1 MEEKLKKLIAVDG
14 MMEAEILKSKLESFD
29 IPCLLKFETAGRLL
43 GITMD
48 GLGEVKVMVSPKDYD
63 KALEIINSE
72 G

>member
-29 IPCLLKFETAGRLL
+29 IPCVLKFETAGRLL

-48 GLGEVKVMVSPKDYD
+48 GLGEVRVMVSPEDYD
-63 KALEIINSE
+63 KALEIIHSE